1 MGITLESGD
10 KCSKYMFIGEFKH
23 SIDDKGRIAVPA
35 KFREAFKSGAIVTR
49 GLDRCLFVFEK
60 KEWDV
65 LAEKIKA
72 LPISQAN
79 SRAFSRLMLG
89 GAMEVNLDV
98 QSRILLPDY
107 LREYAGLKK
116 QTVVAGLYNR
126 LEIWDEESWRK
137 YKEKTEASSE
147 DIAENL
153 EGLGI

>member
-1 MGITLESGD
+1 
-10 KCSKYMFIGEFKH
+10 MFIGEFKH
-23 SIDDKGRIAVPA
+23 TIDDKGRMAVPA
-35 KFREAFKSGAIVTR
+35 KFRDAFKAGAIVTR
-49 GLDRCLFVFEK
+49 GLDRCLFIFEK
-60 KEWDV
+60 KEWDM

-98 QSRILLPDY
+98 QGRILLPDY
-107 LREYAGLKK
+107 LREYGGLKK
-116 QTVVAGLYNR
+116 QAVVAGLYNR
-126 LEIWDEESWRK
+126 LEIWDEESWKK
-137 YKEKTEASSE
+137 YKDKTEASSE

>member
-1 MGITLESGD
+1 
-10 KCSKYMFIGEFKH
+10 MFIGEFKH
-23 SIDDKGRIAVPA
+23 SIDDKGRVAIPA
-35 KFREAFKSGAIVTR
+35 KFRETFKIGAIVTR

-60 KEWDV
+60 KEWDA
-65 LAEKIKA
+65 LAEKIKS

-98 QSRILLPDY
+98 QGRILLPDY
-107 LREYAGLKK
+107 LREYSGLQK
-116 QTVVAGLYNR
+116 QAVIAGLYNR